1 MSPSGDLDRGADE
14 PRGPHTLYLTRRLW
28 DELER
33 RYLEQRLAGGMLSKI
48 AYLEQL
54 LWAGLGRASSGD
66 EAPPQP
72 TPTHSRSG
80 APLKD
85 QDQDPVDVA
94 PRPLTPPPEPDQ
106 VKVPGPATTERTS
119 RPAPPRPDQS
129 RRSGALDRLR
139 QASDPG
145 RPTQIDSAAPIR
157 QSDPVSES

>member
-28 DELER
+28 GELER
-33 RYLEQRLAGGMLSKI
+33 RYLEQRLAGGTLSKI

-54 LWAGLGRASSGD
+54 LWAGLGRPPSGD
-66 EAPPQP
+66 GVPQP
-72 TPTHSRSG
+72 PPARSRAV

-85 QDQDPVDVA
+85 QNQEKVGAA
-94 PRPLTPPPEPDQ
+94 PRPLTPPPGPDQ
-106 VKVPGPATTERTS
+106 VPVPGPPTSETTS
-119 RPAPPRPDQS
+119 RPEPPRPDPP

-157 QSDPVSES
+157 QSAQVRDS